1 MSDLT
6 LVIGNK
12 NYSSWSL
19 RGWLALA
26 LTGAEFD
33 EVLIPLD
40 LPETEEQIRAYSAS
54 GRVPCLLHGDLVI
67 WDSLAIGEYL
77 AELFPEAGLWPQERS
92 ARARARAVTAEMHAG
107 FAALREA
114 WPMDLRRRTE
124 FEDPGGAV
132 AADCARI
139 LEIWRDC
146 RAEAAGQGDFLFGA
160 PGIADAFFAPVAGRF
175 LTYGLPLDPAARDY
189 IAALWSLPQMQ
200 AWLAAAE
207 SEPWV
212 LENP

>member
-26 LTGAEFD
+26 FTGAEFD

-77 AELFPEAGLWPQERS
+77 AELFDADVDIRTGSGFLNYPHDRS
-92 ARARARAVTAEMHAG
+92 V
-107 FAALREA
+107 
-114 WPMDLRRRTE
+114 
-124 FEDPGGAV
+124 
-132 AADCARI
+132 
-139 LEIWRDC
+139 
-146 RAEAAGQGDFLFGA
+146 
-160 PGIADAFFAPVAGRF
+160 
-175 LTYGLPLDPAARDY
+175 
-189 IAALWSLPQMQ
+189 
-200 AWLAAAE
+200 
-207 SEPWV
+207 
-212 LENP
+212 